1 MSIASIISITLTAL
15 TPHDADDAD
24 GDGVAMLKMLA
35 VLMPQGPIEG
45 SDADEETFSGS
56 GSRLAQSRPVTPFSC
71 RPLCFIWIPPN
82 EKDRPARKIEN
93 DVTAPG

>member
-24 GDGVAMLKMLA
+24 GDGAA

-45 SDADEETFSGS
+45 GDADEETFSGS
-56 GSRLAQSRPVTPFSC
+56 GSRLAQPRLVTPFSC

-82 EKDRPARKIEN
+82 EKERPARKIEN